1 MCCKCLYG
9 SMMFIAVGIKI
20 NVDNHFGLDQ
30 VDQLPISGVG
40 AHIGQHWLVCCSV
53 SDSTIS
59 DQRTECNDVDSRVT
73 R

>member
-1 MCCKCLYG
+1 
-9 SMMFIAVGIKI
+9 MMFIAVGIKI
-20 NVDNHFGLDQ
+20 NVDNHFSLDH

-59 DQRTECNDVDSRVT
+59 DQRTVCNDVDSRVT